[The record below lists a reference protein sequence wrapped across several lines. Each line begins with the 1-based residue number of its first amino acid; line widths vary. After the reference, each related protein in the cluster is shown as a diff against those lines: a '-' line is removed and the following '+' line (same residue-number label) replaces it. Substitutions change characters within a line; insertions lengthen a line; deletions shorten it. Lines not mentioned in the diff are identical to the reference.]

1 MEENAMK
8 DAKQFF
14 SDFTDN
20 ELLRTRILE
29 EMNRL
34 IDDEAPEA
42 WQAGQKAA
50 HILGYDI
57 PDEVAKTI
65 VVRVQG
71 ISDDELKD
79 MSEDEAKAIA
89 SGDPRLPACC

>member
-1 MEENAMK
+1 MK

-14 SDFTDN
+14 SDFAGNDI
-20 ELLRTRILE
+20 LRNRIIEEMDRILKTE
-29 EMNRL
+29 NL
-34 IDDEAPEA
+34 EA

-50 HILGYDI
+50 LALGYDI

-65 VVRVQG
+65 ITRVQG

-79 MSEDEAKAIA
+79 LTEDEAKAIA

>member
-71 ISDDELKD
+71 ISEDELKEL
-79 MSEDEAKAIA
+79 SEDEAKAIA

>member
-1 MEENAMK
+1 MK

-14 SDFTDN
+14 QDFTDN
-20 ELLRTRILE
+20 ELLRSRICD

-34 IDDEAPEA
+34 RESGTTEI

-50 HILGYDI
+50 LDLGYDI

-65 VVRVQG
+65 VVRVLG
-71 ISDDELKD
+71 LDAEGLGELT
-79 MSEDEAKAIA
+79 EDEAKAIA

>member
-1 MEENAMK
+1 MK

-14 SDFTDN
+14 LDFTDN
-20 ELLRTRILE
+20 ELLRHQIFE

-34 IDDEAPEA
+34 IEGESLEA

-50 HILGYDI
+50 LVLGYDI

-65 VVRVQG
+65 ITRVQG
-71 ISDDELKD
+71 ISEDELKEL
-79 MSEDEAKAIA
+79 SEDEAKAIA
-89 SGDPRLPACC
+89 CGDPRLPACC

>member
-1 MEENAMK
+1 MK

-14 SDFTDN
+14 SDFAN
-20 ELLRTRILE
+20 SESLRNSIFE
-29 EMNRL
+29 EMEHLLKTENM
-34 IDDEAPEA
+34 EA

-50 HILGYDI
+50 LALGYDI

-65 VVRVQG
+65 IIRVQG
-71 ISDDELKD
+71 ISVDELK
-79 MSEDEAKAIA
+79 ELTEEEAKAIA

>member
-1 MEENAMK
+1 MK

-14 SDFTDN
+14 SDFTDS
-20 ELLRTRILE
+20 EALRIRILE

-34 IDDEAPEA
+34 RGNGDNPEM

-50 HILGYDI
+50 LALGYEI

-71 ISDDELKD
+71 ISEDEMKD
-79 MSEDEAKAIA
+79 LSEDEVKAITGGE
-89 SGDPRLPACC
+89 SRLPACNC

>member
-1 MEENAMK
+1 MK

-14 SDFTDN
+14 SEFAGNDV
-20 ELLRTRILE
+20 LRNRILE
-29 EMNRL
+29 EMDRL
-34 IDDEAPEA
+34 REGEALEA

-50 HILGYDI
+50 LALGYDI

-65 VVRVQG
+65 IIRVQG
-71 ISDDELKD
+71 ISEDELKEL
-79 MSEDEAKAIA
+79 SEDEAKAIV

>member
-1 MEENAMK
+1 MK

-14 SDFTDN
+14 LDFTDN
-20 ELLRTRILE
+20 EILRNRILE

-34 IDDEAPEA
+34 REGEALEI

-50 HILGYDI
+50 LTLGYEI
-57 PDEVAKTI
+57 PEEVAKTI
-65 VVRVQG
+65 IVRVQG
-71 ISDDELKD
+71 LDAEDLGELT
-79 MSEDEAKAIA
+79 EDEAKAIA

>member
-1 MEENAMK
+1 MK

-14 SDFTDN
+14 LEFAGNDV
-20 ELLRTRILE
+20 LRNRILE

-34 IDDEAPEA
+34 QECENMET

-50 HILGYDI
+50 LALGYDI

-65 VVRVQG
+65 ITRVQG
-71 ISDDELKD
+71 ISEDDLNEI
-79 MSEDEAKAIA
+79 SEDEAKAIA
-89 SGDPRLPACC
+89 SGDPHLPACC

>member
-1 MEENAMK
+1 MK

-14 SDFTDN
+14 SDFAN
-20 ELLRTRILE
+20 SESLRNSIFE

-34 IDDEAPEA
+34 HNSDGSLEM
-42 WQAGQKAA
+42 WQTGQKAA
-50 HILGYDI
+50 LALGYEV

-71 ISDDELKD
+71 LDAKTLGEL
-79 MSEDEAKAIA
+79 SEEEKKAIV
-89 SGDPRLPACC
+89 SGESRLPACNC